1 MLVAQQQ
8 EARAAAA
15 LVQRTGA
22 AYVAALAA
30 LAQERPTQERPAQAR
45 RDAAAI
51 RAAAGSAFVAAA
63 DQMLRLFPD
72 DPLSVGTL
80 QGLEAARSRQAD
92 TANAGAPEHVVW
104 F

>member
-30 LAQERPTQERPAQAR
+30 LAQERPAQAR